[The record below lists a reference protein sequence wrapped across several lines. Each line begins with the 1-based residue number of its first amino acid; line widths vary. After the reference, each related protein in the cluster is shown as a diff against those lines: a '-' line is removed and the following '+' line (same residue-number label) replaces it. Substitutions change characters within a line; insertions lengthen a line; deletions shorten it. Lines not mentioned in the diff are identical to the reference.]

1 MTAYCPQCR
10 KEQEVYIYKTNHYN
24 KEKKQAEIWKITVC
38 KRCYAQTEAV
48 KVEGIS
54 NGKKIKKAKD

>member
-1 MTAYCPQCR
+1 MTAYCPQCG
-10 KEQEVYIYKTNHYN
+10 KEREVYTYKVNHYN

-38 KRCYAQTEAV
+38 IKCCAQTEAV
-48 KVEGIS
+48 KVEGIA